1 MSLKNLNQF
10 LVFNLEEFLREKN
23 LLFVKALQWTETND
37 KTGQARV
44 LGSKVVV
51 QIWEDNTPY
60 AKPDTNNFG
69 EQLTIKVRDLAPS
82 AFEKWKPLST
92 EVFVTS
98 VERASL
104 YGDHRNQL
112 SIIASVSTKAAQ

>member
-1 MSLKNLNQF
+1 MPLKNLSQF
-10 LVFNLEEFLREKN
+10 LEFNLEEFLREKN

-37 KTGQARV
+37 KTGQTKV

-51 QIWEDNTPY
+51 QIWEDHTPY
-60 AKPDTNNFG
+60 IKPDTNNFG
-69 EQLTIKVRDLAPS
+69 EQMTIKVRDLVPS

-92 EVFVTS
+92 EVFVTN
-98 VERASL
+98 VERASV